1 MISNNPRSGF
11 IRQNLGG
18 AQAYGS
24 FVPAS
29 LPPNPSIQLDE
40 EMNALLL
47 AAKTKL
53 AYLKGAAR
61 HIPNMEMF
69 LAMYVRKEALF
80 SSQIEG
86 TQATLDDILDPTL
99 DHACNRDILDAV
111 DNVKAVL
118 FAVKQLQDVPGLP
131 LSLRLLRE
139 THKVLLKHSRGQDK
153 SPGDFRHSQN
163 WIGPTGCSLR
173 EASYVPPKPDD
184 MTQALNALELYL
196 HAPDALDP
204 LIRAALIHYQF
215 ETIHPF
221 LDGNGRIGRLL
232 ILLFLIDQKVIDA
245 PYVYVSYFL
254 KIHRTQYYEHL
265 TSVREN
271 GTYEEWVKFFLRAAG
286 EAAQNAIESI
296 EKLSTLAAACRE
308 RILSGVR
315 GTAARAKLER
325 FLSYL
330 EGAPIIEIK
339 RTADD
344 LDWSFPTTSK
354 YVRIFCEAG
363 ILKEI
368 SGRSRGRVFA
378 FEDYLAVLRKDMQPL

>member
-118 FAVKQLQDVPGLP
+118 FAVKQLQDVHGLP

-139 THKVLLKHSRGQDK
+139 THKVLNFQNRMTLVQD
-153 SPGDFRHSQN
+153 
-163 WIGPTGCSLR
+163 PTG
-173 EASYVPPKPDD
+173 
-184 MTQALNALELYL
+184 
-196 HAPDALDP
+196 
-204 LIRAALIHYQF
+204 F
-215 ETIHPF
+215 
-221 LDGNGRIGRLL
+221 
-232 ILLFLIDQKVIDA
+232 
-245 PYVYVSYFL
+245 
-254 KIHRTQYYEHL
+254 
-265 TSVREN
+265 
-271 GTYEEWVKFFLRAAG
+271 
-286 EAAQNAIESI
+286 
-296 EKLSTLAAACRE
+296 
-308 RILSGVR
+308 
-315 GTAARAKLER
+315 
-325 FLSYL
+325 
-330 EGAPIIEIK
+330 
-339 RTADD
+339 
-344 LDWSFPTTSK
+344 
-354 YVRIFCEAG
+354 
-363 ILKEI
+363 
-368 SGRSRGRVFA
+368 
-378 FEDYLAVLRKDMQPL
+378 